1 MFTHQMALGH
11 TPLSESDMPTVQC
24 LKCPKKFYTEALR
37 KKHDKKVHGDQV
49 YPCGQCGK
57 VYKAAYSLEEHI
69 KSVHNGEVRKFQLY
83 LLFIKYINIGLFL
96 SFMPEIFQQILESQT
111 PPGKYPQT
119 RNRQFKPK
127 FFRIGRG

>member
-49 YPCGQCGK
+49 YPCDQCGK

-69 KSVHNGEVRKFQLY
+69 KSFHNGEVGEFRFRCTF
-83 LLFIKYINIGLFL
+83 FILKILINSQAIGWD
-96 SFMPEIFQQILESQT
+96 S
-111 PPGKYPQT
+111 
-119 RNRQFKPK
+119 
-127 FFRIGRG
+127 